1 MEGKKVLVGMSGGVD
16 SSVAA
21 LILKNEGYE
30 VAGLTMILWDDG
42 DINAPVSENQNVLDA
57 KTVCDKLGIK
67 HFTLDA
73 RREFRETVIEDF
85 IENYKNARTPN
96 PCIVCNNF
104 MKFGLMIEEA
114 ERLGYDFIATGHY
127 ARVEWSEKYN
137 KYILRRS
144 SSEKKDQSYFLYG
157 IKEEKLSKVLFPLE
171 NFEDKEEIRKMAE
184 DAGLIVARKKDSQDV
199 CFIPG
204 GDYVKFLKDFAK
216 LKFEKGD
223 MVTTDGKKLK
233 EHEGLISYTVGQ
245 RKGLGIG
252 GGTVYYVTD
261 LDAKENKVVVGTE
274 DKLLSKECDVTN
286 VNSLLIDEKEFNA
299 FAKIRYAAKPETC
312 KVLINENEMHVTFEK
327 EVKSITRGQSL
338 VLYSEEGVVLGGGII
353 K

>member
-1 MEGKKVLVGMSGGVD
+1 MEKKKVLVGMSGGVD

-21 LILKNEGYE
+21 LLLKNEGYD

-42 DINAPVSENQNVLDA
+42 DINAPANENQNVLDA
-57 KTVCDKLGIK
+57 KTVCDKLCIK
-67 HFTLDA
+67 HFVFDA
-73 RREFRETVIEDF
+73 RREFRDFVIEDF
-85 IENYKNARTPN
+85 IDNYKNARTPN
-96 PCIVCNNF
+96 PCIVCNNK
-104 MKFGLMIEEA
+104 MKFGLMIDKAKE
-114 ERLGYDFIATGHY
+114 LGYDFIATGHY
-127 ARVEWSEKYN
+127 ARVEYSDEHQ

-157 IKEEKLSKVLFPLE
+157 IKEENLDKVLFPLE
-171 NFEDKEEIRKMAE
+171 KFEDKEEIRKLAE

-199 CFIPG
+199 CFIPD
-204 GDYVKFLKDFAK
+204 GDYVKFLKEYAK
-216 LKFEKGD
+216 LEFEKGD
-223 MVTTDGKKLK
+223 MVTTEGKKLK

-261 LDAKENKVVVGTE
+261 LDAKDNKVIVGTE
-274 DKLLSKECDVTN
+274 DKLLSKECDVIN
-286 VNSLLIDEKEFNA
+286 VNNLLITESKFKC
-299 FAKIRYAAKPETC
+299 FAKIRYAAKPESC
-312 KVLINENEMHVTFEK
+312 EVIFEDGKMHVTFDK

-338 VLYSEEGVVLGGGII
+338 VLYNEEGVVLGGGII